1 MRRLLIVVAALVGVC
16 VLLLALAPVVANT
29 EFARSRVLAALSDA
43 VGRPVTAERLEVG
56 LYPDIRVE
64 AAGLAVAGDAPDA
77 PLLRVRAAAFDM
89 PIWPLLAGVVDLRRL
104 TVDGVEANVDLAGLP
119 RSAAGD
125 DADGRG
131 PDRGDGGGADREPGG
146 GLADLRIGVLRVADV
161 DAVVADSRTGRTV
174 RIEDGRLEGALPD
187 LDSPATVQGRA
198 TVNGRPISLDGRI
211 ADPRALSDGRPTEAT
226 LTADAGGLARLEAV
240 VRPTGGD
247 AATGRIELTVPDV
260 PAAARWLDAPRA
272 GAAPVRAVAFRGDVA
287 VGGGRV
293 EMRPFSLSL
302 DDARIEGAIAVDAS
316 GARPRIAGEATATG
330 LDLDRLGAAASP
342 AGPRPAGAP
351 SGERRPARTGGPPP
365 SPSDRIPWESLRE
378 ADVDLALRLEDVVA
392 GGERIGPVV
401 ARVRLEDGA
410 LDARV
415 EEARL
420 LGGRVAGR
428 VRADAGTRR
437 LEAEADLDG
446 LRLAPVLAATSE
458 LRAEALGVSGR
469 LAAAG
474 SGATRGEMA
483 RSLAGEAGLRI
494 QARGLRPP
502 PGAGTPPIE
511 ALALE
516 LSLPGFDREGRLS
529 GTVTV
534 AGRATEVEAAVANP
548 RALAAG
554 TTTPVRLRVEG
565 PLVSAAFE
573 GEAAAGGR
581 AVGRAALSVPSV
593 TDLASAMGAALA
605 DPPVRSIR
613 AEAQVDASPG
623 RIALTSLDLRP
634 DRGSVTGSVE
644 VEAGPVPRIEARLTT
659 EGVAVAP
666 PPPGA
671 ARGGGPG
678 GAGTPAPAGAG
689 WSEEPF
695 DLAALRGVE
704 IDAVVENR
712 GFQAGGVEI
721 GPHTLDLDLAGGVLT
736 AEAPGVPAFG
746 GTTDVSLRLDATGE
760 AAALALRAE
769 SRGVQAEPL
778 LRALAGTEIL
788 RGTTRASVD
797 ATATGRSQAELVRSL
812 DGTAA
817 FDFRDGALRGINIAA
832 LLRDPIGAATGRAAE
847 GPQETDFAELAAGFA
862 IADGIARTEDLRM
875 LAPLFRLQGAGAV
888 DLPERSLD
896 LLVTP
901 TAVGTL
907 EGQGGELA
915 RQGITIPVRIHG
927 PWTDPRFDPD
937 VRAALEAQGPA
948 ALDRIR
954 RGEQP
959 IDVLRGML
967 GGGSA
972 PAAGGP
978 APQTEPAP
986 PGETQA
992 APAPEAAPAPAS
1004 PQDAIREGLRGLLGR

>member
-1 MRRLLIVVAALVGVC
+1 MRLVLIVVAALVGVC

-43 VGRPVTAERLEVG
+43 AGRPVTAERLEIG

-64 AAGLAVAGDAPDA
+64 AAGLTVAGDAPDA
-77 PLLRVRAAAFDM
+77 PLLRVRAAAFDL
-89 PIWPLLAGVVDLRRL
+89 PIWPLFTGVVDLRRL
-104 TVDGVEANVDLAGLP
+104 SVDGVEANVDVARLP
-119 RSAAGD
+119 RGG
-125 DADGRG
+125 ADGDAGGRE
-131 PDRGDGGGADREPGG
+131 PDRGGGAGEPGG
-146 GLADLRIGVLRVADV
+146 GLRDLRIGVLRVTDV
-161 DAVVADSRTGRTV
+161 DAVISDGRTGRTV

-187 LDSPATVQGRA
+187 LDSPATVEGRA
-198 TVNGRPISLDGRI
+198 TVNGRPVTLDGRI
-211 ADPRALSDGRPTEAT
+211 ADPRALTAGRPTEAT
-226 LTADAGGLARLEAV
+226 LAADAGGLARLEAV

-247 AATGRIELTVPDV
+247 AATGRIELSVPDV
-260 PAAARWLDAPRA
+260 AAAARWLDAPQA
-272 GAAPVRAVAFRGDVA
+272 GAVPVRAVAFRGDVA

-293 EMRPFSLSL
+293 EMRPFALSL
-302 DDARIEGAIAVDAS
+302 DDARIEGGVAVDAS
-316 GARPRIAGEATATG
+316 GPRPRLSGEATATG

-342 AGPRPAGAP
+342 PAGGPRPAGAP
-351 SGERRPARTGGPPP
+351 SGGRRPAQAGGTPP
-365 SPSDRIPWESLRE
+365 SPSDRIPWEDLRE

-401 ARVRLEDGA
+401 ARVTLADGA

-437 LEAEADLDG
+437 MEAEVDLDG
-446 LRLAPVLAATSE
+446 LRLAPVLAAASE
-458 LRAEALGVSGR
+458 LRAQALGVSGR
-469 LAAAG
+469 LAVSGA
-474 SGATRGEMA
+474 GATRGEMA

-494 QARGLRPP
+494 RARDLRPP

-511 ALALE
+511 DLAFE
-516 LSLPGFDREGRLS
+516 LALPGFDREARLS
-529 GTVTV
+529 GTATV
-534 AGRATEVEAAVANP
+534 AGRATEVEAVVANP

-554 TTTPVRLRVEG
+554 TSTPVRLRLEG

-573 GEAAAGGR
+573 GEAAAGGG
-581 AVGRAALSVPSV
+581 AAGRAALSVPSIP
-593 TDLASAMGAALA
+593 DLAAALGTAIA
-605 DPPVRSIR
+605 DPPVRTLR
-613 AEAQVDASPG
+613 AEAQVEASAG

-644 VEAGPVPRIEARLTT
+644 VEIGALPRIVARLTT
-659 EGVAVAP
+659 EGVAIAP

-671 ARGGGPG
+671 GRAGDPG

-712 GFQAGGVEI
+712 GFQAGGAEI

-736 AEAPGVPAFG
+736 AVAPAVPAFG
-746 GTTDVSLRLDATGE
+746 GTTDVSLRLDATGD
-760 AAALALRAE
+760 AAALSLRAE

-778 LRALAGTEIL
+778 LRALAGTGIL
-788 RGTTRASVD
+788 RGTTQASVD
-797 ATATGRSQAELVRSL
+797 ATASGRSQAEMMRSL

-862 IADGIARTEDLRM
+862 IADGIARTENLRM
-875 LAPLFRLQGAGAV
+875 LAPLFRLQGAGTV
-888 DLPERSLD
+888 DLPQRALD

-927 PWTDPRFDPD
+927 PWAAPRFDPD
-937 VRAALEAQGPA
+937 VRAALEAQGPQ

-967 GGGSA
+967 GGGASA
-972 PAAGGP
+972 PAP
-978 APQTEPAP
+978 APAP
-986 PGETQA
+986 SGETQA
-992 APAPEAAPAPAS
+992 APAPEPAPEPAS
-1004 PQDAIREGLRGLLGR
+1004 PRDAIRDGIRGLLGR